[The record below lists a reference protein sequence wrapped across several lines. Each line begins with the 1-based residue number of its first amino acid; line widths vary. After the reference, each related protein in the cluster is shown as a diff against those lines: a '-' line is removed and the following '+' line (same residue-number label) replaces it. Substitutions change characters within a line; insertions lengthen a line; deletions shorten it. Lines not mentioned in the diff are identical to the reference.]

1 MRNLLIVAILLLAG
15 CTDAQ
20 MSQVNSLGSTF
31 KVTLYSDGT
40 AARTWKSTGKVMT
53 ESESDG
59 WYFTDSETKKLVRVS
74 GCVVVE
80 QE

>member
-1 MRNLLIVAILLLAG
+1 
-15 CTDAQ
+15 

-40 AARTWKSTGKVMT
+40 AVRTWVSTGKVMT

-59 WYFTDSETKKLVRVS
+59 WYFTDSKTKKLVRVS